1 MLRKEWWISLNPTVS
16 LIFNQDG
23 TYDLILN
30 YERNGVEFS
39 KEFDLKKEAHKNIKN
54 QFFSNIKK
62 MWRSKSVKKFLVSG
76 VIVTNACFLHFFLS
90 ALAAS
95 DRYTMG
101 YLYSGTDHQQIEYI
115 NQTNNALDVVSPSYF
130 RPAGGWKLKAKL
142 SQPFLLLKVCMTKA
156 LR

>member
-1 MLRKEWWISLNPTVS
+1 M
-16 LIFNQDG
+16 
-23 TYDLILN
+23 
-30 YERNGVEFS
+30 
-39 KEFDLKKEAHKNIKN
+39 
-54 QFFSNIKK
+54 
-62 MWRSKSVKKFLVSG
+62 
-76 VIVTNACFLHFFLS
+76 IVTTLAFSTFLS

-142 SQPFLLLKVCMTKA
+142 SQPFLY
-156 LR
+156 

>member
-1 MLRKEWWISLNPTVS
+1 MNPTVS

-39 KEFDLKKEAHKNIKN
+39 KEFDLKKEAHKISKSI
-54 QFFSNIKK
+54 FSNIKNVK
-62 MWRSKSVKKFLVSG
+62 IKSVKILVSG
-76 VIVTNACFLHFFLS
+76 VIVTTLAFSTFLS

-115 NQTNNALDVVSPSYF
+115 NQTKT
-130 RPAGGWKLKAKL
+130 R
-142 SQPFLLLKVCMTKA
+142 
-156 LR
+156 

>member
-1 MLRKEWWISLNPTVS
+1 MVNILNPTVS

-39 KEFDLKKEAHKNIKN
+39 KEFDLKKEAHKISKSI
-54 QFFSNIKK
+54 FSNIKNVK
-62 MWRSKSVKKFLVSG
+62 IKSVKILVSG
-76 VIVTNACFLHFFLS
+76 VIVTTLAFSTFLS

-130 RPAGGWKLKAKL
+130 D
-142 SQPFLLLKVCMTKA
+142 
-156 LR
+156 LRRMEA